1 MEAEGRIM
9 LLVPTWQH
17 ISELASFRHNGSTV
31 GCNLDGKLWGKRH
44 KSASQRGLDDGTMKI
59 STSCIFREL
68 PEHGTGYIPDPRLLE
83 EIVRW
88 LDSLDR
94 L

>member
-1 MEAEGRIM
+1 LPVDAT
-9 LLVPTWQH
+9 PTSKLSA
-17 ISELASFRHNGSTV
+17 ICRGN
-31 GCNLDGKLWGKRH
+31 CNADI
-44 KSASQRGLDDGTMKI
+44 TP
-59 STSCIFREL
+59 CIFREL

-94 L
+94 F

>member
-1 MEAEGRIM
+1 LQR
-9 LLVPTWQH
+9 
-17 ISELASFRHNGSTV
+17 RHYP
-31 GCNLDGKLWGKRH
+31 
-44 KSASQRGLDDGTMKI
+44 
-59 STSCIFREL
+59 CIFREL

-94 L
+94 F